1 MEWLPWAVISHFEI
15 RLADFTNYS
24 YFEAFMHHRLYIAAL
39 VASSWAAGQTPPGTA
54 LTWPQLLERFRQ
66 ANPGLSA
73 AELSVREN
81 QANEITAGLRPN
93 PTFTST
99 EDQNN
104 FFSTNPYRPFG
115 AVQWTQSLSQLVE
128 RKNKRQLRV
137 DSAHLATEQSKTD
150 SNDLERNLVFALRD
164 AYVRVLQGKAII
176 EVAEENLKYY
186 DKVIGVNRERQK
198 AGDIARVDLTRVELQ
213 RAQFQSDLLNARV
226 NLRTAKIALLAL
238 LNDRKGVDQ
247 FDVVGLFEFKP
258 VVMTLEEARTMAL
271 TSRPDL
277 RSALTAIEKAKADN
291 KLAWANGSTDPTF
304 SVDYTRA
311 GPSNTIGVGVSIP
324 LRIFDKNQG
333 EKARTA
339 IEVRRQDL
347 NRSGLVA
354 NIYRDVDS
362 AYETLKST
370 IGLLEPYRDQY
381 LKQSEDV
388 RETVSFSYQ
397 KGGASLLELLDAQK
411 SYRDTQLNYRNLIAA
426 YLTAVNQL
434 SLAVGQEVNP

>member
-1 MEWLPWAVISHFEI
+1 
-15 RLADFTNYS
+15 
-24 YFEAFMHHRLYIAAL
+24 MHHRFYVAAL
-39 VASSWAAGQTPPGTA
+39 LAIPWAAAQTPNEA
-54 LTWPQLLERFRQ
+54 LSWPQVLERFRQ

-81 QANEITAGLRPN
+81 QANEVTAGLRPN

-104 FFSTNPYRPFG
+104 FFTTNPYRPFG

-128 RKNKRQLRV
+128 RRNKRQLRV
-137 DSAHLATEQSKTD
+137 DSAHLATEESKSD
-150 SNDLERNLVFALRD
+150 SSDLERNLIFALRD
-164 AYVRVLQGKAII
+164 AFVRVLQGKSII

-186 DKVIGVNRERQK
+186 DHVIDVNRERQK
-198 AGDIARVDLTRVELQ
+198 AGDIARVDLSRVELQ

-226 NLRTAKIALLAL
+226 NLRTSKIALLAL
-238 LNDRKGVDQ
+238 LNDRLPVDQ
-247 FDVVGLFEFKP
+247 FDVTGPFEFKP
-258 VVMTLEEARTMAL
+258 ILMPLDEVRNMAL
-271 TSRPDL
+271 ASRPDL
-277 RSALTAIEKAKADN
+277 RSAATAIEKAKTDN
-291 KLAWANGSTDPTF
+291 RLAWANGSTDPTF

-311 GPSNTIGVGVSIP
+311 GPFNTIGVGVSIP
-324 LRIFDKNQG
+324 LRVFDRNQG

-339 IEVRRQDL
+339 IEVRRLGL
-347 NRSGLVA
+347 NRTGLVT

-370 IGLLEPYRDQY
+370 LALLEPYRDQY

-388 RETVSFSYQ
+388 RDTVSFSYQ

-411 SYRDTQLNYRNLIAA
+411 SYRDTQLNYRNLVAA
-426 YLTAVNQL
+426 YLSAVNQL
-434 SLAVGQEVNP
+434 SLAVGQEVHP

>member
-1 MEWLPWAVISHFEI
+1 
-15 RLADFTNYS
+15 
-24 YFEAFMHHRLYIAAL
+24 MHHRFYVAAL
-39 VASSWAAGQTPPGTA
+39 LAIPWAAAQTPNEA
-54 LTWPQLLERFRQ
+54 LSWPQVLERFRQ

-81 QANEITAGLRPN
+81 QANEVTAGLRPN

-104 FFSTNPYRPFG
+104 FFTTNPYRPFG

-128 RKNKRQLRV
+128 RRNKRQLRV
-137 DSAHLATEQSKTD
+137 ESAHLATEESKSD
-150 SNDLERNLVFALRD
+150 SSDLERNLIFALRD
-164 AYVRVLQGKAII
+164 AFVRVLQGKSII

-186 DKVIGVNRERQK
+186 DHVIDVNRERQK
-198 AGDIARVDLTRVELQ
+198 AGDIARVDLSRVELQ

-226 NLRTAKIALLAL
+226 NLRTSKIALLAL
-238 LNDRKGVDQ
+238 LNDRRPVDQ
-247 FDVVGLFEFKP
+247 FDVTGPFEFKP
-258 VVMTLEEARTMAL
+258 VLMPLDEVRNLAL
-271 TSRPDL
+271 ASRPDL
-277 RSALTAIEKAKADN
+277 RSAATAIEKAKTDN
-291 KLAWANGSTDPTF
+291 RLAWANGSTDPTF

-311 GPSNTIGVGVSIP
+311 GPFNTIGVGVSIP
-324 LRIFDKNQG
+324 LRVFDRNQG

-339 IEVRRQDL
+339 IEVRRVEL
-347 NRSGLVA
+347 NRTGLVT

-370 IGLLEPYRDQY
+370 LALLEPYRDQY

-388 RETVSFSYQ
+388 RDTVSFSYQ

-411 SYRDTQLNYRNLIAA
+411 SYRDTQLNYRNLVAA
-426 YLTAVNQL
+426 YLSAVNQL
-434 SLAVGQEVNP
+434 SLAVGQEVHPEVHP